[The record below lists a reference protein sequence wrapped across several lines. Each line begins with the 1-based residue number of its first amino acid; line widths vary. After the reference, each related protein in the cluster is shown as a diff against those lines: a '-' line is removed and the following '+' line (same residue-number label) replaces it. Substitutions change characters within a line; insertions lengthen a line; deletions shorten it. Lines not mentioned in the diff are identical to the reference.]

1 MVTVTGVT
9 EAGNY
14 RRDFRVAWEVQNPL
28 VQIPSDKTQHHVC
41 GSCI

>member
-14 RRDFRVAWEVQNPL
+14 RRDFPVAWEVPESTSTDSFRKDTT
-28 VQIPSDKTQHHVC
+28 PC
-41 GSCI
+41 MW

>member
-14 RRDFRVAWEVQNPL
+14 RRDWEVPE
-28 VQIPSDKTQHHVC
+28 STSTD
-41 GSCI
+41 SFR